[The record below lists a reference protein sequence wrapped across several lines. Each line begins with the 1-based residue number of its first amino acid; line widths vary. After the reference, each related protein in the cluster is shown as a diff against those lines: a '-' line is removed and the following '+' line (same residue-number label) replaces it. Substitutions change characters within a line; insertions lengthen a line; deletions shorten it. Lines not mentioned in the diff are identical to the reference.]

1 MMRSRYTGCF
11 ESVRGIAAALL
22 LWLTAFATL
31 ADGPSP
37 ERGEYLARAG
47 NCGSC
52 HTAPGGAAMAGGV
65 AFETPFGK
73 IYSTNI
79 TPDPQFG
86 IGNWSEAQF
95 AQALRKGVRPDGTHL
110 YPVFPY
116 TAYTKV
122 TDEDASA
129 LFAYLKSVPASS
141 EATPKN
147 EMSFPF
153 NQRWLMGLWKALFF
167 EEGPYQPVAAQSKE
181 WNRGAYLVEGLG
193 HCSACHSP
201 RNFLGAERSS
211 AAMTGGTY
219 LDRVPS
225 GAIRPWS
232 APNLTSA
239 ASGLGEWSVEDIA
252 AYLKQGRNA
261 HVSVSGPMNEVI
273 LNSTQHLS
281 DEDVRAMSV
290 YLKSLPA
297 HEGQNSSP
305 ASDEVMAE
313 GSLVYDVHCGTC
325 HLPTGAGSEDTGT
338 ALARFSPIVQ
348 ANDPA
353 SLINIILYGPPLPE
367 PNLPAK
373 WQKMEPFA
381 EKLTDEEV
389 AQLASFVRGSWGNKA
404 GAVTA
409 EQVAKQ
415 R

>member
-1 MMRSRYTGCF
+1 MNCSMKWLVLLILPACS
-11 ESVRGIAAALL
+11 ALASNPL
-22 LWLTAFATL
+22 I
-31 ADGPSP
+31 

-52 HTAPGGAAMAGGV
+52 HTAPGAEAMAGGV
-65 AFETPFGK
+65 AFDTPFGR

-79 TPDPQFG
+79 TPDVATG
-86 IGNWSEAQF
+86 IGTWSEAQF
-95 AQALRKGVRPDGTHL
+95 AEALRKGVRPDGTHL

-122 TDEDASA
+122 TDEDAAA
-129 LFAYLKSVPASS
+129 LFAYLRSLPAVSS
-141 EATPKN
+141 SPPRN

-167 EEGPYQPVAAQSKE
+167 AEGPYQPVAEQSQE
-181 WNRGAYLVEGLG
+181 WNRGAYLVEALG

-201 RNFLGAERSS
+201 RNFLGAERAS

-219 LDRVPS
+219 LDRVPT
-225 GAIRPWS
+225 GEMRPWS

-239 ASGLGEWSVEDIA
+239 ASGLGSWSVDDIA
-252 AYLKQGRNA
+252 TYLKEGRNA

-273 LNSTQHLS
+273 MNSTRHLT
-281 DEDVRAMSV
+281 DADVRAMAV

-297 HEGQNSSP
+297 NEAGMTAP
-305 ASDEVMAE
+305 ASDDAMAA
-313 GSLVYDVHCGTC
+313 GSLLYDVHCGTC

-338 ALARFSPIVQ
+338 SLAGVSPLVQ

-367 PNLPAK
+367 PPLPAK
-373 WQKMEPFA
+373 WKKMEPFG

-389 AQLASFVRGSWGNKA
+389 AQLASFVRGSWNNKA
-404 GAVTA
+404 GAVTPA
-409 EQVAKQ
+409 QVAKQ